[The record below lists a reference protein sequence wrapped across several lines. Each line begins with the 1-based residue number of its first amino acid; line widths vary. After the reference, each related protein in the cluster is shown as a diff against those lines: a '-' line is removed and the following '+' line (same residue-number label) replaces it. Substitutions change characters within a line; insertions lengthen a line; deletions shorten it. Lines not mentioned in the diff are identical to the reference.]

1 MATNESWKLFDNE
14 AALKPI
20 RDARSEFEQQKKSD
34 EFVKAL
40 FLQTPKGY
48 PNWAKKTYPID
59 TLITELENLNTNMAE
74 TVGALT
80 KENARM
86 MALYAASQGPPSK

>member
-1 MATNESWKLFDNE
+1 MFDNE

-20 RDARSEFEQQKKSD
+20 RDARSEFEKQKTSD
-34 EFVKAL
+34 DFVKAL

-48 PNWAKKTYPID
+48 PTWAKETYPID
-59 TLITELENLNTNMAE
+59 TLITELENPNNNTVE
-74 TVGALT
+74 TVGALS